1 MGDPYRKLLARP
13 TGPLVSGTLHRCL
26 ELGEA
31 PMRGD
36 NAAGARRRDSDR
48 APATSRKPPTT
59 SRKPA
64 KGSSKKRKPARKAKE
79 GRPEVSLRELVD
91 AGVLVPGSRNLSIA
105 LNGSSFN
112 ASLLENGAISYGGKS
127 FSTLTA
133 FTSHVSKRRP
143 PGWTGEEEDEG
154 ELDGWELVR
163 YQNART
169 LREVQEEYLAGMVEA
184 SPSREEGV
192 GEEEA
197 QLWIFCDG
205 CETWRVVPDEEWD
218 ALQAADQ
225 EQWYCQEAT
234 WDVTSTVPFTRAC
247 NRRKPRR

>member
-1 MGDPYRKLLARP
+1 MPGAGGGAD
-13 TGPLVSGTLHRCL
+13 
-26 ELGEA
+26 E
-31 PMRGD
+31 GD

-64 KGSSKKRKPARKAKE
+64 KGS
-79 GRPEVSLRELVD
+79 PEVSLRELVD

-112 ASLLENGAISYGGKS
+112 ASLLENGAISYGGKE
-127 FSTLTA
+127 LLHA
-133 FTSHVSKRRP
+133 DRLHLARQQAAAA
-143 PGWTGEEEDEG
+143 G
-154 ELDGWELVR
+154 LDGRGGGRGRAGRLGAGPLPER
-163 YQNART
+163 AHAARGC
-169 LREVQEEYLAGMVEA
+169 RREYLAGMVEA

-225 EQWYCQEAT
+225 EHGTA
-234 WDVTSTVPFTRAC
+234 
-247 NRRKPRR
+247 